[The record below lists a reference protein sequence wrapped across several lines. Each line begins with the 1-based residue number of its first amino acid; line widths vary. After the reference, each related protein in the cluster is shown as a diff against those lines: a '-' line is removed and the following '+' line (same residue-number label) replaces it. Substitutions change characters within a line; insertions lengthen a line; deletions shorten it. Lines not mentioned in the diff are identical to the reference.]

1 MPSLLECCKINQG
14 LTPWYTTRVQ
24 RSLAMQQQAL
34 DRATKKK
41 LVYRLIDEMKAI
53 SAIRE
58 ELSSI
63 SDDEIADVTAADER
77 KLNQLSRL
85 MELANESL
93 TAFYFEEVNG

>member
-1 MPSLLECCKINQG
+1 
-14 LTPWYTTRVQ
+14 
-24 RSLAMQQQAL
+24 MQQQAL

-63 SDDEIADVTAADER
+63 SDDEIADVTAMDER

>member
-1 MPSLLECCKINQG
+1 
-14 LTPWYTTRVQ
+14 
-24 RSLAMQQQAL
+24 MQQQAL
-34 DRATKKK
+34 DRAAKKK

-63 SDDEIADVTAADER
+63 SDDEITDVTAMDER

-93 TAFYFEEVNG
+93 TAFYFEEING

>member
-1 MPSLLECCKINQG
+1 
-14 LTPWYTTRVQ
+14 
-24 RSLAMQQQAL
+24 MQQQAL

-63 SDDEIADVTAADER
+63 SDDGIADVTATDER

-93 TAFYFEEVNG
+93 TAFYFDEIND

>member
-1 MPSLLECCKINQG
+1 
-14 LTPWYTTRVQ
+14 
-24 RSLAMQQQAL
+24 MQQQAL

>member
-1 MPSLLECCKINQG
+1 
-14 LTPWYTTRVQ
+14 
-24 RSLAMQQQAL
+24 MQQQAL
-34 DRATKKK
+34 DRAAKKK

-58 ELSSI
+58 GLSSI
-63 SDDEIADVTAADER
+63 SDDEIADVTAMDER

-93 TAFYFEEVNG
+93 TQFYYDEIHG